1 MKLNKKA
8 STLSKPTF
16 TQAKAFAEA
25 AGGAVGGLNEL
36 SKAGVAEPKQIA
48 PTGSKSG
55 LVPRGDVRLT
65 ANVDS
70 DVHMKLKIQA
80 ARERTTVGQLIENWV
95 NSWET

>member
-1 MKLNKKA
+1 MNNKV
-8 STLSKPTF
+8 STLSKPTL
-16 TQAKAFAEA
+16 TQAKAFADA
-25 AGGAVGGLNEL
+25 AEGAVSVLNG
-36 SKAGVAEPKQIA
+36 SGKDAVAETKQIA

-55 LVPRGDVRLT
+55 LVPHGDVRLT